1 MPRRLVLAI
10 VLIAVAATVGFLVW
24 RRDHRPDYLTGVVEG
39 EERVIRAEVSGR
51 VLTVEFAE
59 GDMVPPNATIATLD
73 DRDIVARLEA
83 KLQSLNVTDAE
94 IARQE
99 EQVAT
104 SDRTWQQDVKAHQAE
119 LRNADSASEL
129 AEATYK
135 REQTLIGTG
144 ASTQQLL
151 DETRAARDQSLS
163 ARDRA
168 RDMLARTQ
176 AEEGMVAV
184 ARHQLEVLRQQRE
197 LSEREL
203 AELRVTH
210 DKSVIRSPAVPTR
223 VETQFLWPGE
233 FAQPGTPVLALLDP
247 RDQYVQ
253 IYIPVAEMQRVH
265 LGQRVAIELDS
276 APGMRVPGEISFI
289 ADRANFTPEK
299 IETREDRIG
308 QVYRAKVKI
317 LQDVERFKPG
327 TEGNIYLEASPPG

>member
-1 MPRRLVLAI
+1 MRRRLV
-10 VLIAVAATVGFLVW
+10 IAVVLLAVGTAIGVLVW

-51 VLTVEFAE
+51 VLTVEFGE
-59 GDMVPPNATIATLD
+59 GDAVPANAVIATLD
-73 DRDIVARLEA
+73 DRDIVARIDA
-83 KLQSLNVTDAE
+83 KMQSLSVTDAE

-104 SDRTWQQDVKAHQAE
+104 SDRTWQQDVKARQAE
-119 LRNADSASEL
+119 LRNADSASAL

-151 DETRAARDQSLS
+151 DETRTARDQALS

-168 RDMLARTQ
+168 NDMLARAQ

-203 AELRVTH
+203 TELRVTH
-210 DKSVIRSPAVPTR
+210 DKSVIRAPGVPTR

-233 FAQPGTPVLALLDP
+233 LAQPGTPVLALLDP

-253 IYIPVAEMQRVH
+253 IYIPVGELQRVH

-276 APGMRVPGEISFI
+276 APGTRVPGEISFI

-317 LQDVERFKPG
+317 LEDVEHFKPG
-327 TEGNIYLEASPPG
+327 TEGNIYLDAPPA